1 MKKILFIGLPYHSY
15 IGAISHEME
24 LMGYEVTFY
33 PVELRKT
40 WQKVL
45 RTISKSAYSSKLD
58 RFHSNMVKKEKDNKY
73 EYIVVLKVHPFSLD
87 IFKQLKFEHPEAKF
101 VFYSWDALSPADDY
115 TPYLQYFDKA
125 YTFDPDDAQRYG
137 IGYLPLFCMRE
148 FQNLPSRKHDYDVY
162 MIGNMVKP
170 ARYKAVMAF
179 EKYCKANGL
188 RFKKYLKC
196 TPVVMLRL
204 LLKGFIPHG
213 LKLRSIS
220 QDEFTSMMQR
230 SKATFDFANHK
241 QTGYTMRF
249 MENLCAGRKIIT
261 NNKRAFSEPFY
272 SPDRIHVFDDLN
284 FDGIKEFLDKP
295 LKQEDTK
302 EIEQFYI
309 QNFVKTLLS

>member
-33 PVELRKT
+33 PIELRKT

-45 RTISKSAYSSKLD
+45 RTISKSAYKSTLD
-58 RFHSNMVKKEKDNKY
+58 RSLTNMVKKERNNKY
-73 EYIVVLKVHPFSLD
+73 EYVVILEVHPFPLD
-87 IFKQLKFEHPEAKF
+87 IFKRLRFEHPEAKF
-101 VFYSWDALSPADDY
+101 VFYSWDALSSIIDY
-115 TPYLQYFDKA
+115 TPYLRYFDKA
-125 YTFDPDDAQRYG
+125 YTFDPDDAKRCG

-148 FQNLPSRKHDYDVY
+148 FQYLPSGEYDYDVY
-162 MIGNMVKP
+162 MVGNMVKP

-179 EKYCKANGL
+179 EKYCKGKGL

-196 TPVVMLRL
+196 TPVVMLKL
-204 LLKGFIPHG
+204 LLKGYIPHG
-213 LKLRSIS
+213 LKLRSIK
-220 QDEFTSMMQR
+220 QTKFVNMMQR

-249 MENLCAGRKIIT
+249 MENLCVGRKIIT
-261 NNKRAFSEPFY
+261 NNKRALLEPFY

-284 FDGIKEFLDKP
+284 FNGIREFLDKP
-295 LKQEDTK
+295 LKPVDT
-302 EIEQFYI
+302 EGIILFYI
-309 QNFVKTLLS
+309 PNFVKGLLA

>member
-15 IGAISHEME
+15 IGAISREME
-24 LMGYEVTFY
+24 MMGYEVTFY

-45 RTISKSAYSSKLD
+45 RTISKSAYRSKLC
-58 RFHSNMVKKEKDNKY
+58 RFLSNMVRKEKNNKY
-73 EYIVVLKVHPFSLD
+73 EYIVILKVHPFPLD
-87 IFKQLKFEHPEAKF
+87 IFKRLKVEHPEAKF
-101 VFYSWDALSPADDY
+101 IFYSWDALSPTADY
-115 TPYLQYFDKA
+115 TPYLPYFNKA
-125 YTFDPDDAQRYG
+125 YTFDPDDARKCG
-137 IGYLPLFCMRE
+137 IEYLPLFCMRE
-148 FQNLPSRKHDYDVY
+148 FQNLPTGEYDYDVY

-179 EKYCKANGL
+179 EKYCKENRL

-196 TPVVMLRL
+196 TPVVMLKL

-213 LKLRSIS
+213 LKLRSIR
-220 QDEFTSMMQR
+220 QEEFVHIIQR

-261 NNKRAFSEPFY
+261 NNQRALSEPFY

-295 LKQEDTK
+295 LIQNNSK
-302 EIEQFYI
+302 EIKQFYI
-309 QNFVKTLLS
+309 QNFVKALLS